1 MQGLADGYF
10 VLPATVGD
18 YIARG
23 GYAKI
28 DASHPAVK
36 DAEREVNERT
46 KRLMSIGGT
55 KSADQLH
62 RELGNVLWT
71 DCGMAR
77 SKDASRTHSSVI
89 PELREKFYKELR
101 VTGSGASPTSSRAG
115 HGVADFFELAEL
127 MCYDALQR
135 NESCGGH
142 FRVEYQTSDGE
153 AQRNDAEY
161 AYAAAWEWR
170 ASVRRPS

>member
-1 MQGLADGYF
+1 M
-10 VLPATVGD
+10 
-18 YIARG
+18 
-23 GYAKI
+23 
-28 DASHPAVK
+28 K

-62 RELGNVLWT
+62 RELGNVLWN

-77 SKDASRTHSSVI
+77 SKDSLTHALSVI

-101 VTGSGASPTSSRAG
+101 VTGSGSAQPAARAG
-115 HGVADFFELAEL
+115 RPRGRLLRARRAHATTRSSAT
-127 MCYDALQR
+127 
-135 NESCGGH
+135 SPCGGH

-161 AYAAAWEWR
+161 AYAAAWEEG
-170 ASVRRPS
+170 RR

>member
-18 YIARG
+18 YLARG

-62 RELGNVLWT
+62 RELGNVLWN

-77 SKDASRTHSSVI
+77 SKDSLTHALSVI

-101 VTGSGASPTSSRAG
+101 VTGSGAELNQQLEQAG
-115 HGVADFFELAEL
+115 RVADFFELAEL
-127 MCYDALQR
+127 MCFDALQR
-135 NESCGGH
+135 
-142 FRVEYQTSDGE
+142 TS
-153 AQRNDAEY
+153 R
-161 AYAAAWEWR
+161 AAALPR
-170 ASVRRPS
+170 RVPDVGRRGAAKRRRVRVRGGLGVEGRR